1 MATSILGPLMV
12 DVCGLSL
19 SAVEKARLLRPEIGG
34 VILFQRNFQ
43 DRGQLTNLVKE
54 IKTLKSP
61 SLLIAVDQEG
71 GGRVQRFTKQ
81 FTILPAMGTLGRI
94 YEEKGLQQAQYAAKQ
109 VGWVLATELGA
120 IGIDFSFTPVLDLD
134 WGYSQVIGNRSFH
147 QQAEIVI
154 ALAEALIEGLK
165 KAGMMACGKHF
176 PGHGFVRADSH
187 EELPQDERNWNDL
200 WQNDVRVFA
209 ELIKKKQLCAI
220 MPAHVCYP
228 KVDMQAAGYSR
239 YWLYTILRKKLD
251 FQGIIISDSLTMAGA
266 AQGLKC
272 IVDRVALAKQ
282 AGVNI
287 FLIGNAPHLVD
298 QVLEHSEALGLMSY
312 LPNWQKIRGQKESQQ
327 NQETLG
333 TKEFRQACQLLD
345 SIHQYYPFYN
355 MGNLVGEV

>member
-43 DRGQLTNLVKE
+43 DREQLTNLVKE

-71 GGRVQRFTKQ
+71 GHVQRFTKQ

-165 KAGMMACGKHF
+165 K
-176 PGHGFVRADSH
+176 PV
-187 EELPQDERNWNDL
+187 
-200 WQNDVRVFA
+200 
-209 ELIKKKQLCAI
+209 
-220 MPAHVCYP
+220 
-228 KVDMQAAGYSR
+228 
-239 YWLYTILRKKLD
+239 
-251 FQGIIISDSLTMAGA
+251 
-266 AQGLKC
+266 
-272 IVDRVALAKQ
+272 
-282 AGVNI
+282 
-287 FLIGNAPHLVD
+287 
-298 QVLEHSEALGLMSY
+298 
-312 LPNWQKIRGQKESQQ
+312 
-327 NQETLG
+327 
-333 TKEFRQACQLLD
+333 
-345 SIHQYYPFYN
+345 
-355 MGNLVGEV
+355 

>member
-1 MATSILGPLMV
+1 METNILGPLMV

-19 SAVEKARLLRPEIGG
+19 SSVEKTRLLRPEVGG

-43 DRGQLTNLVKE
+43 DREQLINLVKE
-54 IKTLKSP
+54 IKALKSP

-71 GGRVQRFTKQ
+71 GRVQRFIQQ
-81 FTILPAMGTLGRI
+81 FTALPAMRALGQI
-94 YEEKGLQQAQYAAKQ
+94 YEEEGLQQAQYAAKQ

-282 AGVNI
+282 AGVDI
-287 FLIGNAPHLVD
+287 FLICNAPHSVD
-298 QVLEHSEALGLMSY
+298 QVLEHSDALGLLSD
-312 LPNWQKIRGQKESQQ
+312 LPNWQKIRGLKESKQS
-327 NQETLG
+327 QETLS
-333 TKEFRQACQLLD
+333 TKEFKQACQLLD
-345 SIHQYYPFYN
+345 SINQRYSFYN
-355 MGNLVGEV
+355 MGSSVGEA